1 MALHNDRHTI
11 NRAERSEINCYMYGQ
26 LIFRKGVRQFNR
38 ERIVLQPMELAQ
50 LTEYKHAKKTHK
62 L

>member
-1 MALHNDRHTI
+1 
-11 NRAERSEINCYMYGQ
+11 MYGQ

-50 LTEYKHAKKTHK
+50 LNTNMQKKKKTQTVGEYLFPTIYK
-62 L
+62 N